1 MMMST
6 WNMRLVRLVLAAVLL
21 GGLQACSGFP
31 RLVVLHDP
39 LTPEEHVS
47 LGASYLQQGLNEK
60 AEEEFRAALV
70 RESRNIPAL
79 VSLGNLSFER
89 GNLEEAEE
97 FYRRVLDEM
106 PGHPGASNNLAMVYV
121 ARGDRLDEAERMAL
135 AALQQAG
142 PLRPYCLDTLAHIY
156 LRQKR
161 FQEAT
166 AALDEAEA
174 LAATAGSQVLLD
186 RLHES
191 RHVLSIA
198 IVHGRQEASVCAFM
212 DDKGRACR

>member
-6 WNMRLVRLVLAAVLL
+6 WNMQLIRLVLAAALL

-47 LGASYLQQGLNEK
+47 LGTSYLQQGLTEK
-60 AEEEFRAALV
+60 AEEEFRTALA
-70 RESRNIPAL
+70 REPRNIQAL

-89 GNLEEAEE
+89 GKLEEAEE

-135 AALQQAG
+135 MALQQAG
-142 PLRPYCLDTLAHIY
+142 PLRPYCLDTLAHVY

-174 LAATAGSQVLLD
+174 LAATAGSQGLLD

-191 RHVLSIA
+191 RHILSIA

-212 DDKGRACR
+212 DDKGRTCR